1 MPSSGISV
9 KSAVLYVVV
18 NYPSSK
24 DAVSLKHGLI
34 LTYMAKSEVV
44 ETSSFGSKPNVIT
57 VILTLHIFAWLLPL
71 SMLLITPQILA
82 VYSKHLGLTG
92 HLKFM

>member
-1 MPSSGISV
+1 
-9 KSAVLYVVV
+9 
-18 NYPSSK
+18 
-24 DAVSLKHGLI
+24 
-34 LTYMAKSEVV
+34 MAKSEVV

-71 SMLLITPQILA
+71 SMLLITLQILA
-82 VYSKHLGLTG
+82 AHSKHLGLTG